1 MTGTEFRSWCTRR
14 VRLLDGATGSSLR
27 AAGMPA
33 GVCAETWILEH
44 PQPLQALQRA
54 YAAAGSEIVLAPTF
68 GANRVLLGAH
78 GLERCVAD
86 YNRRLVAL
94 TREAVGGST
103 LIAADMTTTGRPVLP
118 EDDAAYARLLDIYTE
133 QAAAVLDAGVD
144 LFFVET
150 MMGLTECMAA
160 VEAIRALTD
169 TAVVCTMS
177 VQSDGRCYFD
187 GSVYDAA
194 QTLPE
199 LGADAVGV
207 NCGHG
212 PALYTNV
219 VANMAAHATVPIVCK
234 PNAGM
239 PQILPDG
246 SARYDMTPA
255 EFAAQMLKIRAAGAT
270 LLGGCCGTTP
280 EYIRALHKALQE

>member
-1 MTGTEFRSWCTRR
+1 MTGTEFRSWCARR

-44 PQPLQALQRA
+44 PQPLQALQRG

-68 GANRVLLGAH
+68 GANRALLGAH
-78 GLERCVAD
+78 GLERCTAD
-86 YNRRLVAL
+86 YNRRLIAL
-94 TREAVGGST
+94 TREAVGDRV
-103 LIAADMTTTGRPVLP
+103 LIAGDMTTTGQPVLP
-118 EDDAAYARLLDIYTE
+118 DDDAAYARLLDIYTE
-133 QAAAVLDAGVD
+133 QARAILDAGVD

-160 VEAIRALTD
+160 MEAIRALTD
-169 TAVVCTMS
+169 TAIVCTMS

-194 QTLPE
+194 QMLPE

-207 NCGHG
+207 NCSSG
-212 PALYTNV
+212 PDQLESV
-219 VANMAAHATVPIVCK
+219 VRMLCAEASVPVAAK
-234 PNAGM
+234 PNAG
-239 PQILPDG
+239 LPEIRDDG
-246 SARYDMTPA
+246 TAVYDMTPEA
-255 EFAAQMLKIRAAGAT
+255 FAARMSALVSCGAQ
-270 LLGGCCGTTP
+270 LVGGCCGTTP
-280 EYIRALHKALQE
+280 EHIRALHDAIR

>member
-14 VRLLDGATGSSLR
+14 VRLLDGATGSNLR

-68 GANRVLLGAH
+68 GANRALLGSH
-78 GLERCVAD
+78 GLEACVTD

-94 TREAVGGST
+94 TREAVGGSA
-103 LIAADMTTTGRPVLP
+103 LIAGDMTTTGQPVP
-118 EDDAAYARLLDIYTE
+118 PDDDAAYARLLDIYTE

-169 TAVVCTMS
+169 TAIVCTMS

-207 NCGHG
+207 NCSSG
-212 PALYTNV
+212 PDQLESVVRMVCAETSVPV
-219 VANMAAHATVPIVCK
+219 VAK
-234 PNAGM
+234 PNAG
-239 PQILPDG
+239 LPEIRDDG
-246 SARYDMTPA
+246 TAVYDMTPEA
-255 EFAAQMLKIRAAGAT
+255 FAARMTALVSCGAK
-270 LLGGCCGTTP
+270 LVGGCCGTTP
-280 EYIRALHKALQE
+280 EHIRALHDAIR

>member
-44 PQPLQALQRA
+44 PQPLQALQRG

-68 GANRVLLGAH
+68 GANRALLGAH
-78 GLERCVAD
+78 GLERCTAD
-86 YNRRLVAL
+86 YNRRLIAL
-94 TREAVGGST
+94 TREAVGDRV
-103 LIAADMTTTGRPVLP
+103 LIAGDMTTTGQPVLP
-118 EDDAAYARLLDIYTE
+118 DDDAAYARLLDIYTE
-133 QAAAVLDAGVD
+133 QARAILDAGVD

-160 VEAIRALTD
+160 MEAIRALTD
-169 TAVVCTMS
+169 TAIVCTMS

-194 QTLPE
+194 QMLPE

-207 NCGHG
+207 NCSSG
-212 PALYTNV
+212 PDQLESV
-219 VANMAAHATVPIVCK
+219 VRMLCAEASVPVAAK
-234 PNAGM
+234 PNAG
-239 PQILPDG
+239 LPEIRDDG
-246 SARYDMTPA
+246 TAVYDMTPEA
-255 EFAAQMLKIRAAGAT
+255 FAARMSALVSCGAQ
-270 LLGGCCGTTP
+270 LVGGCCGTTP
-280 EYIRALHKALQE
+280 EHIRALHDAIR